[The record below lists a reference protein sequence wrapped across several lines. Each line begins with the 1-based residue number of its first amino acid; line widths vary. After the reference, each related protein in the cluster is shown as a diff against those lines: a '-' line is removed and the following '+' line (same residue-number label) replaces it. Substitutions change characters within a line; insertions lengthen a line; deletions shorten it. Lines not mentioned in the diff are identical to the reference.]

1 MSFLNDPVNF
11 ISNWLQ
17 SLLTGIGAAKDV
29 ASFLVNFLGA
39 ALLAI
44 GAMVWCI
51 FLIWYERKIAGRF
64 QDRLGPNRVGPF
76 GLIQPIADMM
86 KIFTKEYIT
95 PDGADKVAYNLAPIL
110 SVASVLLMW
119 AVVPFAVRTYGVD
132 LSVGALYVIAVG
144 AIGELAIIMAG
155 WSSNNKYALMGAFR
169 VVAQLISY
177 EVPMIL
183 SLLVPVLLARSMGL
197 NKIVEV
203 QGGASG
209 GVWFLFLA
217 PAAALIFFICSVAE
231 VGRAPF
237 DLIEAESEIV
247 AGFNIEYS
255 GLKFGM
261 FFVGEFLHAFT
272 VALIFST
279 LFLGGWQ
286 GPGADQSPILG
297 FIYFSVKTALVHFLS
312 LTLRFSLPRFR
323 IDQMM
328 DLNWKVLTPLSL
340 VLVGATAIADKLMT
354 GTPSFIRMVVFLV
367 LNVAILAITLE
378 IIRRRGSQ
386 VRQAASVAP
395 ATVAAPT
402 AVGLPEHDITHA

>member
-17 SLLTGIGAAKDV
+17 TLLTGIGASKDV
-29 ASFLVNFLGA
+29 ASFLVNFAGA
-39 ALLAI
+39 ALLAT
-44 GAMVWCI
+44 GGMVWCI

-95 PDGADKVAYNLAPIL
+95 PDGVDKVVYNLAPIL

-119 AVVPFAVRTYGVD
+119 AVVPFAVRSYGVD

-155 WSSNNKYALMGAFR
+155 WSSNNKYALLGAFR

-183 SLLVPVLLARSMGL
+183 ALLVPVLLARSMGL
-197 NKIVEV
+197 NSIVQA
-203 QGGASG
+203 QGSPTG
-209 GVWFLFLA
+209 GIWFLFMA

-272 VALIFST
+272 VALIFAT

-286 GPGADQSPILG
+286 GPGADQYPILG
-297 FIYFSVKTALVHFLS
+297 FIYFSIKTALVHFLS

-328 DLNWKVLTPLSL
+328 DLNWKLLTPLSL
-340 VLVGATAIADKLMT
+340 VLVGATALADKLKT
-354 GTPSFIRMVVFLV
+354 GTPVFIRMVVFLV
-367 LNVAILAITLE
+367 LNVAILAVTLE
-378 IIRRRGSQ
+378 IMRRRGS
-386 VRQAASVAP
+386 RAKQAAGPGP
-395 ATVAAPT
+395 AAA
-402 AVGLPEHDITHA
+402 GLPAVQHDSTHA

>member
-1 MSFLNDPVNF
+1 MSFLSDPVNF
-11 ISNWLQ
+11 IANWLRG
-17 SLLTGIGAAKDV
+17 LLLSIGASPDLA
-29 ASFLVNFLGA
+29 NFLLSFVGA
-39 ALLAI
+39 ALLAT
-44 GAMVWCI
+44 GAMLWVI

-76 GLIQPIADMM
+76 GLIQPIADML

-95 PDGADKVAYNLAPIL
+95 PDGADKVVYNLAPIL

-119 AVVPFAVRTYGVD
+119 AVVPFAVTIYGVD
-132 LSVGALYVIAVG
+132 LNVGALYVIAVG

-155 WSSNNKYALMGAFR
+155 WSSNNKYALLGAFR

-177 EVPMIL
+177 EVPMVL
-183 SLLVPVLLARSMGL
+183 ALLVPVLLARSMGM
-197 NKIVEV
+197 NSIVLA
-203 QGGASG
+203 QGDQAGTQG
-209 GVWFLFLA
+209 MWFLFLA
-217 PAAALIFFICSVAE
+217 PLAALIFFISSVAE

-272 VALIFST
+272 VSLIFAA

-286 GPGADQSPILG
+286 GPGAAQYPILG
-297 FIYFSVKTALVHFLS
+297 FIYFSIKTALVYFLS
-312 LTLRFSLPRFR
+312 LAMRFSLPRFR

-328 DLNWKVLTPLSL
+328 DLNWKLLTPLSL
-340 VLVGATAIADKLMT
+340 AVVAVTALAEKLLA
-354 GTPSFIRMVVFLV
+354 GSPVFH
-367 LNVAILAITLE
+367 
-378 IIRRRGSQ
+378 
-386 VRQAASVAP
+386 P
-395 ATVAAPT
+395 AG
-402 AVGLPEHDITHA
+402 GLPGDQRCPPGDHA